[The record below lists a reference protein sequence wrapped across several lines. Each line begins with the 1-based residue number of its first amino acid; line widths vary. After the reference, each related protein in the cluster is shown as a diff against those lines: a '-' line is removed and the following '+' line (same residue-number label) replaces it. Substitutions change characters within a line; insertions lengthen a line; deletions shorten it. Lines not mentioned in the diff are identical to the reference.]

1 MGTAIA
7 TIFCSVKLSGR
18 YLQLPLVSQLADY
31 WVTVSEPCPAPR
43 LVPRLSTQPE
53 GTTPFT
59 RRGKNKKQSEFKSF
73 FRLHSQGVQVKLIR
87 RSDQPHPFGTAR
99 TALPRNIYFFCEK
112 STGAAHFQ
120 LEATPDGNLPV
131 DKAAGLLAMHCMVR
145 GHAPSDYLI
154 LVQAG
159 EKLAEGLHEKAG
171 ILLEAGKSIRSKVS
185 LTRREEEVLSGL
197 MKSLSNKEI
206 AANLNL
212 SERTVKFHVSSLLS
226 KFRVRGRME
235 LVREA
240 SRQGAAS
247 MVMPIP
253 SVETEDI
260 SIVEAAKSFP
270 DTRRTAAIVPLAKR
284 AMGL

>member
-1 MGTAIA
+1 M
-7 TIFCSVKLSGR
+7 
-18 YLQLPLVSQLADY
+18 
-31 WVTVSEPCPAPR
+31 
-43 LVPRLSTQPE
+43 
-53 GTTPFT
+53 
-59 RRGKNKKQSEFKSF
+59 
-73 FRLHSQGVQVKLIR
+73 GVQVKVIR
-87 RSDQPHPFGTAR
+87 RSDQLHPISSTR
-99 TALPRNIYFFCEK
+99 SALPPNVYFFCEK

-120 LEATPDGNLPV
+120 LESGPDGSLPV

-145 GHAPSDYLI
+145 GHAPSDYMI
-154 LVQAG
+154 LVRAG
-159 EKLAEGLHEKAG
+159 EKLVHGLHEKAG
-171 ILLEAGKSIRSKVS
+171 LLLDAGRSIRRKTN
-185 LTRREEEVLSGL
+185 LTRREEEVLSDL

-247 MVMPIP
+247 MMMSAPGQKIENLAVTP
-253 SVETEDI
+253 DI
-260 SIVEAAKSFP
+260 NNYSKP
-270 DTRRTAAIVPLAKR
+270 RRPAAIVPLARR